1 MDNNFSDI
9 LNIFKRLDEGTK
21 FDFAGEKRGQKPGDQ
36 WRGTDAGT
44 PGNKL
49 VGAAEG
55 IEPTDVD
62 TEKGSWRHEG
72 DWVKSQGKD
81 PRGTVTH
88 ASDQAQR
95 TTVSLADKLKARW
108 EETKK
113 AKGLMEFGA
122 NNPAQGTVDPVK
134 QKQTAQKTQ
143 QTGQTFQKL
152 QNLAGIKTG
161 VGASQ
166 AAKSAIALD
175 NNPNANPATGANMDP
190 TVKKVIGTTGAGLI
204 GALVNTDPADANK
217 FIRDVEQMKQKA
229 ATK

>member
-1 MDNNFSDI
+1 MDNTFSDI
-9 LNIFKRLDEGTK
+9 LNIFKKLDEGTK
-21 FDFAGEKRGQKPGDQ
+21 FDFAGEKHGQKPGDQ

-49 VGAAEG
+49 VGAAEAV
-55 IEPTDVD
+55 EPTDID
-62 TEKGSWRHEG
+62 NEKGSWRHEG

-122 NNPAQGTVDPVK
+122 TANAQTDPNQAKADV
-134 QKQTAQKTQ
+134 AQLNQTQ
-143 QTGQTFQKL
+143 QIFQKL
-152 QNLAGIKTG
+152 GTQAGIKPG
-161 VGASQ
+161 VGAGQ
-166 AAKSAIALD
+166 AAKAAMSLD
-175 NNPNANPATGANMDP
+175 DNPNANPATGAGMDQ
-190 TVKKVIGTTGAGLI
+190 TGKKVVGATGAGI
-204 GALVNTDPADANK
+204 VNALVNANPADANK
-217 FIRDVEQMKQKA
+217 VIQDIQQMKQKA